1 MTLIKRFKFAL
12 ILAIV
17 MIGLYIFN
25 EAAGVKALN
34 ITLDNIGQMLAILPS
49 IFILVGLLDVW
60 VPKETMVR
68 FMGEESG
75 FKGILIALILG
86 SAAAG
91 PLYAAFPI
99 AALLL
104 KKGARLAYV
113 IFFLGA
119 WSSTKIPFII
129 FESANLGL
137 KFTAIHI
144 GVSIPSYLLIAYSI
158 EKMTS
163 KETVVT
169 LSEKAQIEV

>member
-1 MTLIKRFKFAL
+1 MELIKRFKFSL
-12 ILAIV
+12 ILAVV
-17 MIGLYIFN
+17 MLGLYTFN
-25 EAAGVKALN
+25 QTAGVKAFD
-34 ITLDNIGQMLAILPS
+34 ITLYNIGQMLTILPA
-49 IFILVGLLDVW
+49 IFIFVGLLDVW
-60 VPKETMVR
+60 VPKETMVK

-75 FKGILIALILG
+75 FKGIFIAFILG

-91 PLYAAFPI
+91 PLYSAFPI

-119 WSSTKIPFII
+119 WSSTKFPFII

-144 GVSIPSYLLIAYSI
+144 GVSIPSYLLIAYLI

-163 KETVVT
+163 KEAMAT
-169 LSEKAQIEV
+169 LYEKTQAEM

>member
-1 MTLIKRFKFAL
+1 MNLLQRYKFTLILTA
-12 ILAIV
+12 V
-17 MIGLYIFN
+17 MVGLYIFN
-25 EAAGVKALN
+25 ESAGVKAFFL
-34 ITLDNIGQMLAILPS
+34 TLDNIGQMLAILPA

-60 VPKETMVR
+60 VPKETMVKL
-68 FMGEESG
+68 MGQESG
-75 FKGILIALILG
+75 FKGIFIALFLG

-91 PLYAAFPI
+91 PLYGAFPI

-119 WSSTKIPFII
+119 WSSTKIPFIL

-144 GVSIPSYLLIAYSI
+144 GVSIPSYLLIAYLI

-163 KETVVT
+163 KYTMTT
-169 LSEKAQIEV
+169 LYEKAQVDM